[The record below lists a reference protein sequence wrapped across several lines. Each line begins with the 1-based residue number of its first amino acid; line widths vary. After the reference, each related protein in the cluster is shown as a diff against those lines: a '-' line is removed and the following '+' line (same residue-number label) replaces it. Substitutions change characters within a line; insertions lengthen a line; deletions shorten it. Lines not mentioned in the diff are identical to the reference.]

1 MATYYKA
8 KYYIDGREY
17 SVVKDGLYT
26 LNEIKK
32 MCPHPTAPLPNPELF
47 EKVNINPKDCYY
59 FFGIRFCDKLEEYL
73 K

>member
-32 MCPHPTAPLPNPELF
+32 MCPTPPPHSPTLNFLKRLTLTPKIAIISLELYF
-47 EKVNINPKDCYY
+47 VINW
-59 FFGIRFCDKLEEYL
+59 RNT
-73 K
+73 